1 MNNEREFRSFAQI
14 VRRDADDL
22 EENKQYIVEGYA
34 STFEPYTLWT
44 TEAGVE
50 IKEQIEPD
58 AFAETDFS
66 DVVFRIDHEGPVF
79 ARTSNGLVSLNVD
92 EHGLKT
98 RIDLSKTEKA
108 RGIFEDIEAGMYPQ
122 MSFAFTVER
131 EAWDRETHTRH
142 VEKIGKLYDVSAVSF
157 PANPGTE
164 IGVSLRDRINGEI
177 EAETAERLEA
187 ERQRLILQLRL
198 KHF

>member
-1 MNNEREFRSFAQI
+1 MAEREYRSFAKIIQ
-14 VRRDADDL
+14 RDIDDD
-22 EENKQYIVEGYA
+22 NKKYMVEGYA

-44 TEAGVE
+44 TEDGVE
-50 IKEQIEPD
+50 IKEQISPD
-58 AFAETDFS
+58 AFNETDFS

-79 ARTSNGLVSLNVD
+79 ARTSNDLIDLSVD
-92 EHGLKT
+92 DHGLKSI
-98 RIDLSKTEKA
+98 IDLSKTEKA
-108 RGIFEDIEAGMYPQ
+108 RGVFEDIEAGMYPQ

-142 VEKIGKLYDVSAVSF
+142 IEKIGKLYDVSAVSF

>member
-22 EENKQYIVEGYA
+22 EENRQYIVEGYA
-34 STFEPYTLWT
+34 STFEPDTLWT
-44 TEAGVE
+44 TEDGVE

-79 ARTSNGLVSLNVD
+79 ARTSNGIVSLDVD

>member
-1 MNNEREFRSFAQI
+1 MAEREYRSFAQI
-14 VRRDADDL
+14 IQRDRDDD
-22 EENKQYIVEGYA
+22 NKKYMVEGYA

-44 TEAGVE
+44 TEDGVE
-50 IKEQIEPD
+50 IKEQISPD
-58 AFAETDFS
+58 AFNETDFS

-79 ARTSNGLVSLNVD
+79 ARTSNGLIDLSVD
-92 EHGLKT
+92 DHGLKSI
-98 RIDLSKTEKA
+98 IDLSKTEKA
-108 RGIFEDIEAGMYPQ
+108 RGVFEDIEAGMYPQ

-142 VEKIGKLYDVSAVSF
+142 IEKIGKLYDVSAVSF

>member
-1 MNNEREFRSFAQI
+1 MAEREYRSFAQI
-14 VRRDADDL
+14 IQRDIDDD
-22 EENKQYIVEGYA
+22 NKKYMVEGYA

-44 TEAGVE
+44 TEDGVE
-50 IKEQIEPD
+50 IKEQISPD
-58 AFAETDFS
+58 AFNETDFS

-79 ARTSNGLVSLNVD
+79 ARTSNNLIDLSVD
-92 EHGLKT
+92 DHGLKSI
-98 RIDLSKTEKA
+98 IDLSKTEKA
-108 RGIFEDIEAGMYPQ
+108 RGVFEDIEAGMYPQ

-142 VEKIGKLYDVSAVSF
+142 IEKIGKLYDVSAVSF

-164 IGVSLRDRINGEI
+164 IGVSLRDRLNGEI
-177 EAETAERLEA
+177 EAELAERLEA

>member
-14 VRRDADDL
+14 VQRDADDL
-22 EENKQYIVEGYA
+22 EENRQYIVEGYA

-44 TEAGVE
+44 TEDGVE
-50 IKEQIEPD
+50 IKEQISPD

-79 ARTSNGLVSLNVD
+79 ARTSNGLVSLDVD

>member
-14 VRRDADDL
+14 VQRDADDL
-22 EENKQYIVEGYA
+22 DENKKYLVEGYA

-44 TEAGVE
+44 TEDGVE

-79 ARTSNGLVSLNVD
+79 ARTSNGLVSLEVD

>member
-14 VRRDADDL
+14 VQRDADDL
-22 EENKQYIVEGYA
+22 DENKKYLVEGYA

-44 TEAGVE
+44 TEDGVE

>member
-1 MNNEREFRSFAQI
+1 MAIEREYRSFAQI
-14 VRRDADDL
+14 IERDLDDD
-22 EENKQYIVEGYA
+22 NKKYMVEGYA

-44 TEAGVE
+44 TEDGVE

-58 AFAETDFS
+58 AFNETDFS

-79 ARTSNGLVSLNVD
+79 ARTSNDLIDLSVD
-92 EHGLKT
+92 DHGLKSI
-98 RIDLSKTEKA
+98 IDLSKTEKA
-108 RGIFEDIEAGMYPQ
+108 RGVFEDIEAGMYPQ

-142 VEKIGKLYDVSAVSF
+142 IEKIGKLYDVSAVSF

-187 ERQRLILQLRL
+187 ERQRLILRLRL

>member
-14 VRRDADDL
+14 IERDANDL

-44 TEAGVE
+44 TEDGVE

-58 AFAETDFS
+58 AFTETDFS

-79 ARTSNGLVSLNVD
+79 ARTSNGLVSLDVD

>member
-22 EENKQYIVEGYA
+22 EENRQYIVEGYA

-44 TEAGVE
+44 TEDGVE
-50 IKEQIEPD
+50 IKEQISPD

-79 ARTSNGLVSLNVD
+79 ARTSNGLVSLDVD
-92 EHGLKT
+92 DHGLKT

>member
-14 VRRDADDL
+14 VQRDADDL
-22 EENKQYIVEGYA
+22 DENKKYLVEGYA

-44 TEAGVE
+44 TEDGVE

-66 DVVFRIDHEGPVF
+66 DVVFRVDHEGAVF
-79 ARTSNGLVSLNVD
+79 ARTSNGLISLEVD

>member
-44 TEAGVE
+44 TEDGVE

>member
-1 MNNEREFRSFAQI
+1 MAEREYRSFAQI
-14 VRRDADDL
+14 IQRDLDDD
-22 EENKQYIVEGYA
+22 NRKYMVEGYA

-44 TEAGVE
+44 TEDGVE
-50 IKEQIEPD
+50 IKEQISPD
-58 AFAETDFS
+58 AFNETDFS
-66 DVVFRIDHEGPVF
+66 DVVFRIDHAGPVF
-79 ARTSNGLVSLNVD
+79 ARTSNDLIDLSVD
-92 EHGLKT
+92 DHGLKSI
-98 RIDLSKTEKA
+98 IDLSKTEKA
-108 RGIFEDIEAGMYPQ
+108 RGVFEDIEAGMYPQ

-142 VEKIGKLYDVSAVSF
+142 IEKIGKLYDVSAVSF

>member
-14 VRRDADDL
+14 VERDADDL
-22 EENKQYIVEGYA
+22 DENKKYRVEGYA

-44 TEAGVE
+44 TEDGVE

-58 AFAETDFS
+58 AFADTDFS

-79 ARTSNGLVSLNVD
+79 ARTSNGLISLDVD

-108 RGIFEDIEAGMYPQ
+108 RGIFRGHRGGN
-122 MSFAFTVER
+122 V
-131 EAWDRETHTRH
+131 
-142 VEKIGKLYDVSAVSF
+142 
-157 PANPGTE
+157 PANE
-164 IGVSLRDRINGEI
+164 FCFHR
-177 EAETAERLEA
+177 
-187 ERQRLILQLRL
+187 
-198 KHF
+198 

>member
-1 MNNEREFRSFAQI
+1 MSNEREFRSFAQI
-14 VRRDADDL
+14 VQRDADDL
-22 EENKQYIVEGYA
+22 EENRQYIVEGYA

-44 TEAGVE
+44 TEDGVE
-50 IKEQIEPD
+50 IKEQISPD

-79 ARTSNGLVSLNVD
+79 ARTSNGLISLEVD

>member
-22 EENKQYIVEGYA
+22 DEIKKYLVEGYA

-44 TEAGVE
+44 TEDGVE

-79 ARTSNGLVSLNVD
+79 ARTSNGLVSLEVD

>member
-1 MNNEREFRSFAQI
+1 MAIEREYRSFAQI
-14 VRRDADDL
+14 IQRDLDDD
-22 EENKQYIVEGYA
+22 NRKYMVEGYA

-44 TEAGVE
+44 TEDGVE

-58 AFAETDFS
+58 AFNETDFS

-79 ARTSNGLVSLNVD
+79 ARTSNDLIDLSVD
-92 EHGLKT
+92 DHGLKSI
-98 RIDLSKTEKA
+98 IDLSKTEKA
-108 RGIFEDIEAGMYPQ
+108 RGVFEDIEAGMYPQ

-142 VEKIGKLYDVSAVSF
+142 IEKIGKLYDVSAVSF

>member
-1 MNNEREFRSFAQI
+1 MPNEREYRAFSDI
-14 VRRDADDL
+14 IKRDIED
-22 EENKQYIVEGYA
+22 ENKSYIVEGYA
-34 STFEPYTLWT
+34 STFDPYVLFTNQD
-44 TEAGVE
+44 G
-50 IKEQIEPD
+50 IDINEQVNRD

-79 ARTSNGLVSLNVD
+79 ARTSNGLISLEVD

-98 RIDLSKTEKA
+98 RIDLGKTAKA
-108 RGIFEDIEAGMYPQ
+108 RGIYEDIAAGMYPQ
-122 MSFAFTVER
+122 MSFSFTVGR
-131 EAWDRETHTRH
+131 ESWDKETHTRRL
-142 VEKIGKLYDVSAVSF
+142 EKIGKLYDVSAVSF

>member
-14 VRRDADDL
+14 VQRDADDL
-22 EENKQYIVEGYA
+22 DENKKYLVEGYA

-44 TEAGVE
+44 TEDGVE
-50 IKEQIEPD
+50 IKEQISPD

>member
-1 MNNEREFRSFAQI
+1 MAEREYRSFAQI
-14 VRRDADDL
+14 IQRDIDDD
-22 EENKQYIVEGYA
+22 NKKYMVEGYA

-44 TEAGVE
+44 TEDGAE
-50 IKEQIEPD
+50 IKEQISPD
-58 AFAETDFS
+58 AFNETDFS
-66 DVVFRIDHEGPVF
+66 DVVFRIDHAGPVF
-79 ARTSNGLVSLNVD
+79 ARTSNDLIDLSVD
-92 EHGLKT
+92 DHGLKSI
-98 RIDLSKTEKA
+98 IDLSKTEKA
-108 RGIFEDIEAGMYPQ
+108 RGVFEDIEAGMYPQ

>member
-1 MNNEREFRSFAQI
+1 MAIEREYRSFAQI
-14 VRRDADDL
+14 IQRDLDDD
-22 EENKQYIVEGYA
+22 NKKYMVEGYA

-44 TEAGVE
+44 TEDGVE
-50 IKEQIEPD
+50 IKEQISPD
-58 AFAETDFS
+58 AFNETDFS

-79 ARTSNGLVSLNVD
+79 ARTSNDLIDLSVD
-92 EHGLKT
+92 DHGLKSI
-98 RIDLSKTEKA
+98 IDLSKTEKA
-108 RGIFEDIEAGMYPQ
+108 RGVFEDIEAGMYPQ

-142 VEKIGKLYDVSAVSF
+142 IEKIGKLYDVSAVSF

-164 IGVSLRDRINGEI
+164 IGVSLRDRLNGEI
-177 EAETAERLEA
+177 EAELAERLEA

>member
-1 MNNEREFRSFAQI
+1 MAEREYRSFAQI
-14 VRRDADDL
+14 IQRDLDDDD
-22 EENKQYIVEGYA
+22 NKKYMVEGYA

-44 TEAGVE
+44 TEDGVE

-79 ARTSNGLVSLNVD
+79 ARTSNGLVSLDVD

>member
-22 EENKQYIVEGYA
+22 EENRQYIVEGYA

-44 TEAGVE
+44 TEDGVE

-79 ARTSNGLVSLNVD
+79 ARTSNGLVSLDVD

>member
-1 MNNEREFRSFAQI
+1 MAEREYRSFAQI
-14 VRRDADDL
+14 IQRDLDDD
-22 EENKQYIVEGYA
+22 NKKYMVEGYA

-44 TEAGVE
+44 TEDGVE
-50 IKEQIEPD
+50 IKEQISPD
-58 AFAETDFS
+58 AFNETDFS

-79 ARTSNGLVSLNVD
+79 ARTSNNLIDLSVD
-92 EHGLKT
+92 DHGLKSI
-98 RIDLSKTEKA
+98 IDLSKTEKA
-108 RGIFEDIEAGMYPQ
+108 RGVFEDIEAGMYPQ

-142 VEKIGKLYDVSAVSF
+142 IEKIGKLYDVSAVSF

>member
-14 VRRDADDL
+14 VQRDADDL
-22 EENKQYIVEGYA
+22 EENRQYIVEGYA

-44 TEAGVE
+44 TEDGVE

-79 ARTSNGLVSLNVD
+79 ARTSNGLVSLDVD

>member
-1 MNNEREFRSFAQI
+1 MDREYRSMDMTI
-14 VRRDADDL
+14 L
-22 EENKQYIVEGYA
+22 EGEEKKYMVEGYA

-44 TEAGVE
+44 TEDGVE
-50 IKEQIEPD
+50 IKEQISPD

-79 ARTSNGLVSLNVD
+79 ARTSNGLVSLGVD

-108 RGIFEDIEAGMYPQ
+108 RGIFEDIAAGMYPQ

>member
-22 EENKQYIVEGYA
+22 EENRQYIVEGYA

-44 TEAGVE
+44 TEDGVE
-50 IKEQIEPD
+50 IKEQISPD
-58 AFAETDFS
+58 AFAETDVS

-79 ARTSNGLVSLNVD
+79 ARTSNGLISLEVD

-177 EAETAERLEA
+177 EAEAAERLEA

>member
-22 EENKQYIVEGYA
+22 EENRQYIVEGYA

-44 TEAGVE
+44 TEDGVE
-50 IKEQIEPD
+50 IKEQISPD

-79 ARTSNGLVSLNVD
+79 ARTSNGLVSLDVD
-92 EHGLKT
+92 DHGLKT

-177 EAETAERLEA
+177 ETETAERLEA

>member
-14 VRRDADDL
+14 VKRDADDL
-22 EENKQYIVEGYA
+22 EENRQYIVEGYA

-44 TEAGVE
+44 TEDGVE
-50 IKEQIEPD
+50 IKEQISPD
-58 AFAETDFS
+58 AFEETDVS

-79 ARTSNGLVSLNVD
+79 ARTSNGLVSLEVD

-164 IGVSLRDRINGEI
+164 IGVSLRARIDGEI

-187 ERQRLILQLRL
+187 ERQRKILELRL

>member
-14 VRRDADDL
+14 VQRDADDL
-22 EENKQYIVEGYA
+22 DENKKYLVEGYA
-34 STFEPYTLWT
+34 STFDPYTLWT
-44 TEAGVE
+44 TEDGVE
-50 IKEQIEPD
+50 IKEQISPD
-58 AFAETDFS
+58 AFEETDVS

-79 ARTSNGLVSLNVD
+79 ARTSNGLISLEVD

>member
-14 VRRDADDL
+14 VQRDADDL

-34 STFEPYTLWT
+34 STFDPYTLWT
-44 TEAGVE
+44 TEDGVE
-50 IKEQIEPD
+50 IKEQISPD
-58 AFAETDFS
+58 AFEETDVS
-66 DVVFRIDHEGPVF
+66 DVVFRVDHEGAVF
-79 ARTSNGLVSLNVD
+79 ARTSNGLISLEVD

>member
-1 MNNEREFRSFAQI
+1 MAIEREYRSFAQI
-14 VRRDADDL
+14 IERDLDDD
-22 EENKQYIVEGYA
+22 NKKYMVEGYA

-44 TEAGVE
+44 TEDGVE

-58 AFAETDFS
+58 AFNETDFS
-66 DVVFRIDHEGPVF
+66 DVVFRVDHEGPVF
-79 ARTSNGLVSLNVD
+79 ARTSNDLIDLSVD
-92 EHGLKT
+92 DHGLKSI
-98 RIDLSKTEKA
+98 IDLSKTEKA
-108 RGIFEDIEAGMYPQ
+108 RGVFEDIEAGMYPQ

-142 VEKIGKLYDVSAVSF
+142 IEKIGKLYDVSAVSF

>member
-14 VRRDADDL
+14 VQRDADDL
-22 EENKQYIVEGYA
+22 EENRQYIVEGYA

-44 TEAGVE
+44 TEDGVE

>member
-1 MNNEREFRSFAQI
+1 MSNEREFRSFAQI
-14 VRRDADDL
+14 VQRDADDL
-22 EENKQYIVEGYA
+22 DENKKYLVEGYA

-44 TEAGVE
+44 TEDGVE

-79 ARTSNGLVSLNVD
+79 ARTSNGLVSLEVD

>member
-1 MNNEREFRSFAQI
+1 MSNEREFRSFAQI
-14 VRRDADDL
+14 VQRDADDL
-22 EENKQYIVEGYA
+22 DENKKYSVEGYA

-44 TEAGVE
+44 TEDGVE

-79 ARTSNGLVSLNVD
+79 ARTSNGLISLEVD

>member
-44 TEAGVE
+44 TEDGVE

-79 ARTSNGLVSLNVD
+79 ARTSNGLVSLEVD

>member
-1 MNNEREFRSFAQI
+1 MNNEREYRSFAQI
-14 VRRDADDL
+14 IQRDLDDD
-22 EENKQYIVEGYA
+22 NKKYMVEGYA

-44 TEAGVE
+44 TEDGVE
-50 IKEQIEPD
+50 IKEQISPD

-79 ARTSNGLVSLNVD
+79 ARTSNDLIDLSVD
-92 EHGLKT
+92 DHGLKSI
-98 RIDLSKTEKA
+98 IDLSKTEKA
-108 RGIFEDIEAGMYPQ
+108 RGVFEDIEAGMYPQ

-142 VEKIGKLYDVSAVSF
+142 IEKIGKLYDVSAVSF

>member
-14 VRRDADDL
+14 VQRDADDL
-22 EENKQYIVEGYA
+22 EENRQYVVEGYA

-44 TEAGVE
+44 TEDGVE

>member
-44 TEAGVE
+44 TEDGVE

-79 ARTSNGLVSLNVD
+79 ARTSNGLVSLDVD

-131 EAWDRETHTRH
+131 EAWDRGTHTRH